1 MRRKVKYMNFEAYR
15 IVNYANYLLG
25 NKELTKETKEDVE
38 TIVDFVLLKNNMY
51 YGFVFDA
58 NGNRVYL
65 INTSEKLNIKPKSV
79 FRKHNDVTKSLIYLF
94 QKSNISKV
102 LLIKMMEECDHF
114 YMDLKNVE
122 LDEEFIKKMEARR

>member
-1 MRRKVKYMNFEAYR
+1 MRRKVKYMNYESYR

-25 NKELTKETKEDVE
+25 SKGLTKETKEDVE
-38 TIVDFVLLKNNMY
+38 SIVEFVLLKNKMY
-51 YGFVFDA
+51 YGFVIDA
-58 NGNRVYL
+58 DGNRVYL
-65 INTSEKLNIKPKSV
+65 INTSEKLNIKPKRV

-114 YMDLKNVE
+114 YMDLKNEE
-122 LDEEFIKKMEARR
+122 LDGEFIKKMEAS

>member
-15 IVNYANYLLG
+15 IVNYGNYLLG

-38 TIVDFVLLKNNMY
+38 SIVEFVLLKNKMY
-51 YGFVFDA
+51 YGFVIDA
-58 NGNRVYL
+58 DGNKVYL
-65 INTSEKLNIKPKSV
+65 INTSEKLNTKPKSV

-122 LDEEFIKKMEARR
+122 LDGEFIKKMETR

>member
-1 MRRKVKYMNFEAYR
+1 MRKKVKYMNYEAYR

-25 NKELTKETKEDVE
+25 SKGLTKETKEDVE
-38 TIVDFVLLKNNMY
+38 SIVEFVLLKNKMY
-51 YGFVFDA
+51 YGFVIDA

-122 LDEEFIKKMEARR
+122 LDEEFIKKMEVR

>member
-1 MRRKVKYMNFEAYR
+1 MNYEAYR

-25 NKELTKETKEDVE
+25 SKGLTKETKEDVE
-38 TIVDFVLLKNNMY
+38 SIVEFVLLKNKMY
-51 YGFVFDA
+51 YGFIIDA

-114 YMDLKNVE
+114 YVDLKNVE
-122 LDEEFIKKMEARR
+122 LDGEFIKKMEVR

>member
-1 MRRKVKYMNFEAYR
+1 MRRKVKHMNYEAYR

-25 NKELTKETKEDVE
+25 SKGLTKETKEDVE
-38 TIVDFVLLKNNMY
+38 SIVEFVLLKNKMY
-51 YGFVFDA
+51 YGFVIDA
-58 NGNRVYL
+58 DGNRVYL
-65 INTSEKLNIKPKSV
+65 INTSEKLNTKPKRV

-114 YMDLKNVE
+114 YMDLKNEE
-122 LDEEFIKKMEARR
+122 LDGEFIKKMEAR

>member
-15 IVNYANYLLG
+15 IVNYANYLLD
-25 NKELTKETKEDVE
+25 NKGLTKETKEDVE
-38 TIVDFVLLKNNMY
+38 SIVEFVLLKNKMY
-51 YGFVFDA
+51 YGFVIDA
-58 NGNRVYL
+58 NGNKVYL

-94 QKSNISKV
+94 QKSNVSKV

-122 LDEEFIKKMEARR
+122 LDGEFIKKMEAR

>member
-1 MRRKVKYMNFEAYR
+1 MNYEAYK
-15 IVNYANYLLG
+15 IVNLANYLLD
-25 NKELTKETKEDVE
+25 KKDLSKETKEDVE
-38 TIVDFVLLKNNMY
+38 SIVEFVLLKNKMY
-51 YGFVFDA
+51 YGFVIDA
-58 NGNRVYL
+58 NGNKVYL

-122 LDEEFIKKMEARR
+122 LDGEFIKKMEVR

>member
-1 MRRKVKYMNFEAYR
+1 MRRKVKYMNYESYR

-25 NKELTKETKEDVE
+25 SKGLTKETKEDVE
-38 TIVDFVLLKNNMY
+38 SIVEFVLLKNKMY
-51 YGFVFDA
+51 YGFVIDA
-58 NGNRVYL
+58 DGNRVYL
-65 INTSEKLNIKPKSV
+65 INTSEKLNIKPKRV

-114 YMDLKNVE
+114 YMDLKNEE
-122 LDEEFIKKMEARR
+122 LDGEFIKKMEAR

>member
-1 MRRKVKYMNFEAYR
+1 MRRKVKYMNYEAYR

-25 NKELTKETKEDVE
+25 SKGLTKETKEDVE
-38 TIVDFVLLKNNMY
+38 SIVEFVLLKNKMY
-51 YGFVFDA
+51 YGFVIDA
-58 NGNRVYL
+58 DGSRVYL
-65 INTSEKLNIKPKSV
+65 INTSEKLNTKPKRV

-114 YMDLKNVE
+114 YMDLKNEE
-122 LDEEFIKKMEARR
+122 LDGEFIKKMEAR

>member
-1 MRRKVKYMNFEAYR
+1 MRRKVKYMNYEAYR

-25 NKELTKETKEDVE
+25 SKGLTKETKEDVE
-38 TIVDFVLLKNNMY
+38 SIVEFVLLKNKMY
-51 YGFVFDA
+51 YGFVIDA

-122 LDEEFIKKMEARR
+122 LDGEFIEKMEVR

>member
-1 MRRKVKYMNFEAYR
+1 MRRKVKYMNYEAYR

-25 NKELTKETKEDVE
+25 SKGLTKETKEDVE
-38 TIVDFVLLKNNMY
+38 SIVEFVLLKNKMY
-51 YGFVFDA
+51 YGFVIDA

-65 INTSEKLNIKPKSV
+65 INTSEKLNVKPKSV

-114 YMDLKNVE
+114 YIDLKNVE
-122 LDEEFIKKMEARR
+122 LDEEFIKKMEAR

>member
-1 MRRKVKYMNFEAYR
+1 MNFEAYR

>member
-1 MRRKVKYMNFEAYR
+1 MRRKVKYMNYEAYR

-25 NKELTKETKEDVE
+25 SKGLTKETKEDVE
-38 TIVDFVLLKNNMY
+38 SIVEFVLLKNKMY
-51 YGFVFDA
+51 YGFVIDA

-114 YMDLKNVE
+114 YVDLKNVE
-122 LDEEFIKKMEARR
+122 LDGEFIKKMEVR

>member
-1 MRRKVKYMNFEAYR
+1 MRRKVKYMNYEAYR
-15 IVNYANYLLG
+15 IVNYANYLLDSKG
-25 NKELTKETKEDVE
+25 LTKETKEDVE
-38 TIVDFVLLKNNMY
+38 SIVEFVLLKNKMY
-51 YGFVFDA
+51 YGFIIDA
-58 NGNRVYL
+58 NGNRLYL

-122 LDEEFIKKMEARR
+122 LDGEFIKKMEER

>member
-1 MRRKVKYMNFEAYR
+1 MRRKVKYMNYESYK

-25 NKELTKETKEDVE
+25 SKGLTKETKEDVE
-38 TIVDFVLLKNNMY
+38 SIVEFVLLKNKMY
-51 YGFVFDA
+51 YGFVIDA
-58 NGNRVYL
+58 DGNRVYL
-65 INTSEKLNIKPKSV
+65 INTSEKLNIKPKRV

-114 YMDLKNVE
+114 YMDLKNEE
-122 LDEEFIKKMEARR
+122 LDGEFIKKMEAR

>member
-1 MRRKVKYMNFEAYR
+1 MRRKVKYMNYEAYS

-25 NKELTKETKEDVE
+25 SKGLTKETKEDVE
-38 TIVDFVLLKNNMY
+38 SIVEFVLLKNKMY
-51 YGFVFDA
+51 YGFVIDA
-58 NGNRVYL
+58 DGNRVYL
-65 INTSEKLNIKPKSV
+65 INTSEKLNTKPKRV

-114 YMDLKNVE
+114 YMDLKNEE
-122 LDEEFIKKMEARR
+122 LDGEFIKKMEAR

>member
-1 MRRKVKYMNFEAYR
+1 MRRKVKYMNYEAYR

-25 NKELTKETKEDVE
+25 SKGLTKETKEDVE
-38 TIVDFVLLKNNMY
+38 SIVEFVLLKNKMY
-51 YGFVFDA
+51 YGFVIDA

-122 LDEEFIKKMEARR
+122 LDGEFIEKMGVR

>member
-1 MRRKVKYMNFEAYR
+1 MRRKVKYMNYEAYR

-25 NKELTKETKEDVE
+25 SKGLTKETKEDVE
-38 TIVDFVLLKNNMY
+38 SIVEFVLLKNKMY
-51 YGFVFDA
+51 YGFVIDA

-65 INTSEKLNIKPKSV
+65 INTSEKLNVKPKSV

-122 LDEEFIKKMEARR
+122 LDGEFIKKMEVR

>member
-1 MRRKVKYMNFEAYR
+1 MRRKVKYMNYEAYR

-25 NKELTKETKEDVE
+25 SKGLTKETKEDVE
-38 TIVDFVLLKNNMY
+38 SIVEFVLLKNKMY
-51 YGFVFDA
+51 YGFVIDA

-122 LDEEFIKKMEARR
+122 LDKEFIKKMEVR

>member
-1 MRRKVKYMNFEAYR
+1 MRRKVKYMNYESYR

-25 NKELTKETKEDVE
+25 SKGLTKETKEDVE
-38 TIVDFVLLKNNMY
+38 SIVEFVLLKNKMY
-51 YGFVFDA
+51 YGFVIDA
-58 NGNRVYL
+58 DGNRVYL
-65 INTSEKLNIKPKSV
+65 INTSEKLNIKPKRV

-114 YMDLKNVE
+114 YMDLKNEE
-122 LDEEFIKKMEARR
+122 LDEEFIKKMEGR

>member
-1 MRRKVKYMNFEAYR
+1 MRKKVKYMNYEAYR

-25 NKELTKETKEDVE
+25 SKGLTKETKEDVE
-38 TIVDFVLLKNNMY
+38 SIVEFVLLKNKMY
-51 YGFVFDA
+51 YGFVIDA

-122 LDEEFIKKMEARR
+122 LDGEFIKKMEVR

>member
-1 MRRKVKYMNFEAYR
+1 MRRKVKYMNYEAYR

-25 NKELTKETKEDVE
+25 SKGLTKETKEDVE
-38 TIVDFVLLKNNMY
+38 SIVEFVLLKNKMY
-51 YGFVFDA
+51 YGFVIDA

-114 YMDLKNVE
+114 YVDLKNVE
-122 LDEEFIKKMEARR
+122 LDEEFIKKMEVR

>member
-1 MRRKVKYMNFEAYR
+1 MRRKVKYMNYEAYR

-25 NKELTKETKEDVE
+25 SKGLTKETKEDVE
-38 TIVDFVLLKNNMY
+38 SIVEFVLLKNKMY
-51 YGFVFDA
+51 YGFVIDA

-122 LDEEFIKKMEARR
+122 LDGEFIKKMETR

>member
-1 MRRKVKYMNFEAYR
+1 MRRKVKYMNYESYR

-25 NKELTKETKEDVE
+25 SKGLTKETKEDVE
-38 TIVDFVLLKNNMY
+38 YIVEFVLLKNKMY
-51 YGFVFDA
+51 YGFVIDA
-58 NGNRVYL
+58 DGNRVYL
-65 INTSEKLNIKPKSV
+65 INTSEKLNTKPKRV

-114 YMDLKNVE
+114 YMDLKNEE
-122 LDEEFIKKMEARR
+122 LDGEFIKKMEAR